1 MPRIF
6 SIKKEFWEQQ
16 RALVVNNL
24 NEYIDNIVNKVD
36 DENVKESA
44 EESILYNFFSI
55 PGLQH
60 LEMTLDN

>member
-1 MPRIF
+1 MPDENTRLDMPRIF

-24 NEYIDNIVNKVD
+24 NEYINNIVNKVD

-44 EESILYNFFSI
+44 EESIL
-55 PGLQH
+55 
-60 LEMTLDN
+60 